1 MTDRSMTD
9 RTFAA
14 TLYGT
19 LLLGFFAVATTLGG
33 VLTFV
38 GNPDP
43 MANEKRRLAQ
53 LEIPQSLAQWEQFPK
68 RFDAFFG
75 DNFGFR
81 QALIRLDSKLS
92 LALLGRSSS
101 DRVVVGKNN
110 WLYFAGE
117 HSIELYQ
124 NALSLS
130 DSDLE
135 LMKQRIAGRRDR
147 LAAKGV
153 GYEFAIAP
161 DKHTIYPEFMP
172 ARFLRKQKPSQYS
185 QTMEMAKAA
194 QLPVVDLRP
203 ILLAAKPSGPLY
215 LRDDTHWNDLGVSVA
230 LPPIFDAMR
239 PKFDIAAPK
248 LSPDDFELKP
258 VKTGDLAEMALIN
271 RSETAPVLKDAA
283 LPCRYEVTEKN
294 WDSEGRRL
302 YTRTHCP
309 DKGGKLLFIHDS
321 FGQALVPRL
330 AAQFGDM
337 AAFWARPTDEQFDA
351 LVAQEKPDFVL
362 EERAERY
369 LSTHP

>member
-1 MTDRSMTD
+1 MTDRRMT
-9 RTFAA
+9 AA
-14 TLYGT
+14 NLYGT
-19 LLLGFFAVATTLGG
+19 LLLGFFAVATSLGG

-53 LEIPQSLAQWEQFPK
+53 LEIPRSLAQWEQFPK

-101 DRVVVGKNN
+101 DRVVVGKND

-124 NALSLS
+124 NALALS

-147 LAAKGV
+147 LAAKGI

-172 ARFLRKQKPSQYS
+172 TRLLRKQKPSQFS
-185 QTMEMAKAA
+185 QTMEMAKAGK
-194 QLPVVDLRP
+194 LPVVDLRP
-203 ILLAAKPSGPLY
+203 GLLAAKPLGQLY

-230 LPPIFDAMR
+230 LRSIFDGMQ
-239 PKFDIAAPK
+239 PSFDIAAPK
-248 LSPDDFELKP
+248 LSPDSFEVKP
-258 VKTGDLAEMALIN
+258 VKTGDLAEMALMD
-271 RSETAPVLKDAA
+271 RSETAPVLKDTA
-283 LPCRYEVTEKN
+283 LPCRFDITEKN

-302 YTRTHCP
+302 NTRTHCP
-309 DKGGKLLFIHDS
+309 NKRGKLLFIHDS

-330 AAQFGDM
+330 AAEFGDM
-337 AAFWARPTDEQFDA
+337 FALWARPNDEQFDA
-351 LVAQEKPDFVL
+351 LVAREKPDFVL

-369 LSTHP
+369 LSIHP